1 MYKKLLQLIKFLE
14 NENSKCKYD
23 TNKISKRI
31 ILKDIL
37 NKLHELR
44 QIAKQQRSFADSN
57 KTSIKMR
64 QTDKPSTTIL
74 LKRMK

>member
-37 NKLHELR
+37 NKRNELYYKL
-44 QIAKQQRSFADSN
+44 QTKSKN
-57 KTSIKMR
+57 K
-64 QTDKPSTTIL
+64 KPH
-74 LKRMK
+74 KDNKC

>member
-31 ILKDIL
+31 ILEPLADYK
-37 NKLHELR
+37 
-44 QIAKQQRSFADSN
+44 KQPV
-57 KTSIKMR
+57 I
-64 QTDKPSTTIL
+64 
-74 LKRMK
+74 

>member
-14 NENSKCKYD
+14 NENKKSKYD

-31 ILKDIL
+31 NIKDIL

-44 QIAKQQRSFADSN
+44 QIAK
-57 KTSIKMR
+57 
-64 QTDKPSTTIL
+64 
-74 LKRMK
+74 

>member
-1 MYKKLLQLIKFLE
+1 MYKKLLKLIKFLE

-23 TNKISKRI
+23 ANKISKRI

-44 QIAKQQRSFADSN
+44 QIAK
-57 KTSIKMR
+57 
-64 QTDKPSTTIL
+64 
-74 LKRMK
+74 

>member
-1 MYKKLLQLIKFLE
+1 MYKKLLQLIEFVE

-37 NKLHELR
+37 NGSYLE
-44 QIAKQQRSFADSN
+44 
-57 KTSIKMR
+57 IKPL
-64 QTDKPSTTIL
+64 KPVDVKI
-74 LKRMK
+74 

>member
-1 MYKKLLQLIKFLE
+1 MYKKLLQLIEFVE

-37 NKLHELR
+37 NKLHELYDKL
-44 QIAKQQRSFADSN
+44 QN
-57 KTSIKMR
+57 KLKNK
-64 QTDKPSTTIL
+64 KPH
-74 LKRMK
+74 KDNKC

>member
-1 MYKKLLQLIKFLE
+1 MYKKLLQLIEFVE

-37 NKLHELR
+37 NKLHKLYDKL
-44 QIAKQQRSFADSN
+44 QN
-57 KTSIKMR
+57 KSKNK
-64 QTDKPSTTIL
+64 KPH
-74 LKRMK
+74 KDNKC

>member
-1 MYKKLLQLIKFLE
+1 MYKKLLQLIEFVE

-37 NKLHELR
+37 NKLHELYDKL
-44 QIAKQQRSFADSN
+44 QN
-57 KTSIKMR
+57 KSKNK
-64 QTDKPSTTIL
+64 KPHKDNKCSKI
-74 LKRMK
+74 